1 MYSLTFAIVGLSDTS
16 ADTEADTRALASRN
30 AASFFDNFGPSE
42 TTVVFLPGTA
52 GTAGF
57 PVIKAVSIRRGE
69 RIIHFA
75 LSSPIKKDIST
86 IDMSFPCKRFS
97 VELPTNGGCSWLLCG
112 ASRSGKTTFMK
123 YIYNEYYKKFIT
135 VMFSMNKHADIYK
148 DLDKKV
154 IVSDKFLSTLL
165 AEAREINSLC
175 DNKFPFLFISD
186 DYVDSKIKNDPEIT
200 RLLTIA
206 RNHLTSSI
214 MSFQGRTLVSA
225 VGRNQVNFICI
236 FRQNTPKEWKN
247 VIEEFLDMW
256 LPMDMT
262 MPEKIAFCVEATK
275 DHQLFFV
282 DNIKCEC
289 YITKLT
295 KSQL

>member
-1 MYSLTFAIVGLSDTS
+1 
-16 ADTEADTRALASRN
+16 
-30 AASFFDNFGPSE
+30 
-42 TTVVFLPGTA
+42 
-52 GTAGF
+52 
-57 PVIKAVSIRRGE
+57 
-69 RIIHFA
+69 
-75 LSSPIKKDIST
+75 
-86 IDMSFPCKRFS
+86 MSFPCKRFS

-123 YIYNEYYKKFIT
+123 HIYKEYYKKFIT
-135 VMFSMNKHADIYK
+135 IMFSMNRHADIYK

-154 IVSDKFLSTLL
+154 ILSDKFLSPLI
-165 AEAREINSLC
+165 AEAHDINTVC

-186 DYVDSKIKNDPEIT
+186 DYVDSKIKHDPEIT
-200 RLLTIA
+200 RLLTIH
-206 RNHLTSSI
+206 RNANISSI
-214 MSFQGRTLVSA
+214 FSFQGRTLVNS
-225 VGRNQVNFICI
+225 VGRNQVNYICI
-236 FRQNTPKEWKN
+236 FKQQTPKEWKN

-282 DNIKCEC
+282 DNINSEC

-295 KSQL
+295 KAQAS